1 MPINGFL
8 HSSYFTLRSG
18 GKTVVT
24 FLFDSAFVWCIVVP
38 TGFIIGRYTSL
49 PVVPFV
55 LACQSADL
63 IKAVVGFILVKKG
76 IWLNDMVGDSRDS
89 DSGFES
95 VSLSLSDN
103 EPGSDRV

>member
-1 MPINGFL
+1 M
-8 HSSYFTLRSG
+8 
-18 GKTVVT
+18 
-24 FLFDSAFVWCIVVP
+24 
-38 TGFIIGRYTSL
+38 
-49 PVVPFV
+49 

-103 EPGSDRV
+103 EPGSDRI